1 MRARATLFTIVAVG
15 AVAFPV
21 ASARAGGFCMGD
33 VPLTDARTT
42 TVEMK
47 RNCFGP
53 TVARVDSG
61 DTVMFVNA
69 DNEAHS
75 VGGANGTFGDAHAQI
90 LPGDEVSFTF
100 DREGV
105 YPYVCLFHPGMAG
118 AVVVGDGTG
127 NVSSAAGITSASSND
142 PSRSNRANPVSVSS
156 EDGTP
161 VVPIAL
167 AAALVVVSAGALVKF
182 RGRPAAAPVREAA
195 TPRR

>member
-1 MRARATLFTIVAVG
+1 MRTRATLFTIVAMG
-15 AVAFPV
+15 AMVFPL
-21 ASARAGGFCMGD
+21 APARAGGFCMGD
-33 VPLTDARTT
+33 VPFTDARTT

-53 TVARVDSG
+53 TVARIDAG
-61 DTVMFVNA
+61 DRVAFVNA
-69 DNEAHS
+69 DGEVHS
-75 VGGANGTFGDAHAQI
+75 VAGANGTFGNAHAEI

-105 YPYVCLFHPGMAG
+105 FPYVCTFHPGMSG

-127 NVSSAAGITSASSND
+127 KVSSAAGITSGSAKDQSQ
-142 PSRSNRANPVSVSS
+142 PNRAEPISDSS
-156 EDGTP
+156 GDAIPAGM
-161 VVPIAL
+161 V
-167 AAALVVVSAGALVKF
+167 AAAVALVVVSAGALVRF